1 MELPSEMRKQRTPTA
16 LLKTMGTLLHKP
28 ANRATHTS
36 RCAITWE
43 QGQEVAMNRSGHA
56 QSETGVR
63 AVNKRPCVYTL
74 DHELFTSPVE
84 PLFVVDEG

>member
-1 MELPSEMRKQRTPTA
+1 
-16 LLKTMGTLLHKP
+16 
-28 ANRATHTS
+28 
-36 RCAITWE
+36 
-43 QGQEVAMNRSGHA
+43 MNRSGHA